1 MDGGYGDGMQR
12 KLRRRV
18 EAIVQVEDPTI
29 VMELEESLG
38 VMLDDKRQAWDLQPG
53 GHYSQ
58 RRPPANNPEVSS
70 QQILMDMAMN

>member
-1 MDGGYGDGMQR
+1 
-12 KLRRRV
+12 
-18 EAIVQVEDPTI
+18 
-29 VMELEESLG
+29 
-38 VMLDDKRQAWDLQPG
+38 VMLADNRQAWDLQPG